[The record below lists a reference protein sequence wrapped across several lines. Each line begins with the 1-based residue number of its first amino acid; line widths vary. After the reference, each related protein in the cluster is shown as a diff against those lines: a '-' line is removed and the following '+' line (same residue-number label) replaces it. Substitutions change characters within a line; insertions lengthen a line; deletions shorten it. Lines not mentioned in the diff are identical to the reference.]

1 MSDKNITDPINQK
14 SSLADII
21 LVIAKYLK
29 FILLITIL
37 AVIVTFIYVR
47 NDFKPEYTS
56 SSVLFI
62 PSENYSGS
70 AIYSIASQFG
80 INTRSNKSI
89 DISSS
94 VLYPQIVTSRT
105 FAAKLLQKEF
115 YTEKF
120 GQELP
125 LIAIFS
131 FGTGTPSVGMDT
143 LILQTSRRIPPM
155 IKFAQETPF
164 LILNVTTDEPQFSKD
179 LAIAVLEEL
188 DKLQREF
195 KSQKVIEK
203 KNYINQ
209 QINIAQ
215 SELEMLEEN
224 LKDFRETN
232 RRIDTSPSLLLLHDR
247 MLRDVEIQ
255 QGIFLTLK
263 QQLELA
269 KIEEVQ
275 KSSFVQ
281 VLDSP
286 SLPLTI
292 SNPPKFSSYILG
304 GFAGLFLSLCI
315 IFVIEYFSTNNP
327 EEAEKLKNAKQFL
340 VKDLKRIYKNKR
352 QQD

>member
-1 MSDKNITDPINQK
+1 MSDKNIEDYNNPK

-21 LVIAKYLK
+21 LVIAKHLK
-29 FILLITIL
+29 FILSITIL
-37 AVIVTFIYVR
+37 AVIMTIIYVR
-47 NDFKPEYTS
+47 YDFKPEYTS

-62 PSENYSGS
+62 PTENYSGS
-70 AIYSIASQFG
+70 AFSGLASQFG
-80 INTRSNKSI
+80 FNTRANASF

-94 VLYPQIVTSRT
+94 ALYPEIVTSRT

-120 GQELP
+120 EQKLP

-131 FGTGTPSVGMDT
+131 FGTDTPSVGMDT
-143 LILQTSRRIPPM
+143 LILQTSKRIPPM
-155 IKFAQETPF
+155 IKFTEETPF
-164 LILNVTTDEPQFSKD
+164 LILNVTTNESQFSKD

-195 KSQKVIEK
+195 KSQRVIEK
-203 KNYINQ
+203 KNFIEQ
-209 QINIAQ
+209 QIDIAQ
-215 SELEMLEEN
+215 SELEKLEEQ

-232 RRIDTSPSLLLLHDR
+232 RRIDTSPSLLLIHDR
-247 MLRDVEIQ
+247 IQRNVEIQ

-286 SLPLTI
+286 SLPLTF
-292 SNPPKFSSYILG
+292 SNPPKLSSYILG

-315 IFVIEYFSTNNP
+315 VFVVEYFSTSNP
-327 EEAEKLKNAKQFL
+327 EEAKKLKNAKQFL
-340 VKDLKRIYKNKR
+340 VKDLKRIYKIKR
-352 QQD
+352 K

>member
-1 MSDKNITDPINQK
+1 MSDKNITDYNNTR

-21 LVIAKYLK
+21 LIIAKYLK

-37 AVIVTFIYVR
+37 AVIITIIYIR
-47 NDFKPEYTS
+47 NDFKPKYTS

-70 AIYSIASQFG
+70 PFSSIANQFG
-80 INTRSNKSI
+80 FNTRANTNL

-94 VLYPQIVTSRT
+94 ALYPQIVTSRT

-115 YTEKF
+115 YTTKF
-120 GQELP
+120 GQKLP
-125 LIAIFS
+125 LIAILS
-131 FGTGTPSVGMDT
+131 FGTNTPSVGMDT
-143 LILQTSRRIPPM
+143 LILQTSKRIPPM
-155 IKFAQETPF
+155 IKFVEEKPF
-164 LILNVTTDEPQFSKD
+164 LFLNVTTNEPQFSKD

-188 DKLQREF
+188 DKLQREQ

-203 KNYINQ
+203 KNFIKQ

-215 SELEMLEEN
+215 SELEKLEEQ

-232 RRIDTSPSLLLLHDR
+232 RRIDTSPSLLLIHDR
-247 MLRDVEIQ
+247 MQRNVNVQ

-292 SNPPKFSSYILG
+292 SNPQKFSSYILG
-304 GFAGLFLSLCI
+304 GFAGFFLSLCI
-315 IFVIEYFSTNNP
+315 IFVIEYFSTGNP
-327 EEAEKLKNAKQFL
+327 EEAQKLKNAKQL
-340 VKDLKRIYKNKR
+340 IVKDLNRIYKIKR
-352 QQD
+352 K

>member
-1 MSDKNITDPINQK
+1 MPDKSLINQNSNK

-37 AVIVTFIYVR
+37 AATVTFFYVR
-47 NDFKPEYTS
+47 NEFEPEYTS

-62 PSENYSGS
+62 PTENYSGS
-70 AIYSIASQFG
+70 ALFGIANQFG
-80 INTRSNKSI
+80 FNTRANANI

-94 VLYPQIVTSRT
+94 ALYPEIATSRT

-115 YTEKF
+115 YTEKYK
-120 GQELP
+120 QKLP

-131 FGTGTPSVGMDT
+131 YGTNTPTVGMDT
-143 LILQTSRRIPPM
+143 LILHTSGRIRSM
-155 IKFAQETPF
+155 VKFAVETPF

-179 LAIAVLEEL
+179 LAVAVLEEL

-195 KSQKVIEK
+195 KSQNVIEK
-203 KNYINQ
+203 KKYIEQ

-215 SELEMLEEN
+215 SELERLEEN

-232 RRIDTSPSLLLLHDR
+232 RRIDTSPSLLLIHGR
-247 MLRDVEIQ
+247 MQRDVEIQ

-292 SNPPKFSSYILG
+292 SNPPKLSSYILG

-315 IFVIEYFSTNNP
+315 IFVIEYFSTSNP
-327 EEAEKLKNAKQFL
+327 EEAKKLKNAKQFL
-340 VKDLKRIYKNKR
+340 VKDLKRIYKIKR
-352 QQD
+352 K

>member
-1 MSDKNITDPINQK
+1 MSDKNITDYNNPK

-21 LVIAKYLK
+21 LVMAKHLK
-29 FILLITIL
+29 FILSITIL
-37 AVIVTFIYVR
+37 AVIMTIIYIR
-47 NDFKPEYTS
+47 YDFKPEYTS

-62 PSENYSGS
+62 PTENYSGS
-70 AIYSIASQFG
+70 AFSGLASQFG
-80 INTRSNKSI
+80 FNTRANASF

-94 VLYPQIVTSRT
+94 ALYPEIVTSRT

-120 GQELP
+120 EQKLP

-131 FGTGTPSVGMDT
+131 FGTDTPSVGMDT
-143 LILQTSRRIPPM
+143 LILQTSERIPPM
-155 IKFAQETPF
+155 IKFTEETPF
-164 LILNVTTDEPQFSKD
+164 LILNVTTNEPQFSKD

-195 KSQKVIEK
+195 KSQRVIEK
-203 KNYINQ
+203 KNFIEQ
-209 QINIAQ
+209 QIDIAQ
-215 SELEMLEEN
+215 SELEKLEEQ

-232 RRIDTSPSLLLLHDR
+232 RRIDTSPSLLLIHDR
-247 MLRDVEIQ
+247 IQRNVEIQ

-286 SLPLTI
+286 SLPLTF
-292 SNPPKFSSYILG
+292 SNPPKLSSYILG

-315 IFVIEYFSTNNP
+315 VFVVEYFSTSNP
-327 EEAEKLKNAKQFL
+327 EEAKKLKNAKQFL
-340 VKDLKRIYKNKR
+340 VKDLKRIYKIKR
-352 QQD
+352 K

>member
-1 MSDKNITDPINQK
+1 M
-14 SSLADII
+14 
-21 LVIAKYLK
+21 
-29 FILLITIL
+29 
-37 AVIVTFIYVR
+37 
-47 NDFKPEYTS
+47 
-56 SSVLFI
+56 FI
-62 PSENYSGS
+62 PTENYSGS
-70 AIYSIASQFG
+70 ALSSIASQFG
-80 INTRSNKSI
+80 INTRANTNF

-94 VLYPQIVTSRT
+94 ALYPQIVTSRT

-125 LIAIFS
+125 LIAILS
-131 FGTGTPSVGMDT
+131 FGTDTPSVGMDT
-143 LILQTSRRIPPM
+143 LILQTSKRIPPM
-155 IKFAQETPF
+155 INFAEETPF

-195 KSQKVIEK
+195 KSQRVIEK
-203 KNYINQ
+203 KNFIKQ
-209 QINIAQ
+209 QIDIAQ
-215 SELEMLEEN
+215 SELEKLEEN

-232 RRIDTSPSLLLLHDR
+232 RRIDTSPSLLLIHDR
-247 MLRDVEIQ
+247 MQRNVEIQ

-286 SLPLTI
+286 SLPLTF
-292 SNPPKFSSYILG
+292 SNPPKLSSYILG
-304 GFAGLFLSLCI
+304 GFAGLFLGLCI
-315 IFVIEYFSTNNP
+315 VFVIEYFSTSNP
-327 EEAEKLKNAKQFL
+327 DEAEKLKNAKQFL
-340 VKDLKRIYKNKR
+340 VKDLKRIYKIKHK
-352 QQD
+352 